1 MTVPGTLSGISFCM
15 QDEAARRPHKK
26 SRLPKEVQRLIDD
39 PLPGVLAHPLAEDSS
54 VVSSLCDAISCILST
69 KCSAIFTHPLDC
81 KYLTLIV
88 SQLSVEIDGPAGT
101 PYQGRMFVLDIA
113 FPADYPFKPPECML
127 SAAFLVWFCL
137 TQAQASSKPEFSTPT
152 LRTQVIAVITIMHVM
167 LARLLWNKLVLEN
180 HGNLGNRY
188 GLIIRIL
195 RVVVE
200 FTETF

>member
-1 MTVPGTLSGISFCM
+1 
-15 QDEAARRPHKK
+15 
-26 SRLPKEVQRLIDD
+26 
-39 PLPGVLAHPLAEDSS
+39 
-54 VVSSLCDAISCILST
+54 
-69 KCSAIFTHPLDC
+69 
-81 KYLTLIV
+81 
-88 SQLSVEIDGPAGT
+88 
-101 PYQGRMFVLDIA
+101 
-113 FPADYPFKPPECML
+113 ML

-152 LRTQVIAVITIMHVM
+152 LKTQVLAVIGIILVM

-180 HGNLGNRY
+180 HGNPKTMY